1 MGRITIRTPAFSYR
15 NGEDPKKGIVAG
27 VILSGINQGCSFE
40 NRNVIGFF
48 LSLEAVFSTC

>member
-27 VILSGINQGCSFE
+27 VILSGINQGCSVE
-40 NRNVIGFF
+40 NRNVIVFF